1 MPGASQ
7 PGSWLDSV
15 LAPAPTPFFPWVVG
29 CAALLAY
36 LALKQ
41 MKQSRRAGSLGVDQ
55 GQALLEGHGTSS
67 TRSYRTKA
75 PWMLVQAA
83 VGIVLALA
91 SAAGMWVFGTSM
103 SPIRD
108 TGAALALVFLCALLA
123 SFAVMIAADAF
134 VSRLVLS
141 GSVLDIVDL
150 LGVRRIRRE
159 DVAARQTIRR
169 GNSPAQ
175 MIFSF
180 KDPARRPVK
189 LPLVFSIDPEFDEWL
204 RAIPDADMIAA
215 AALEAEVRSTSEL
228 GSTPE
233 ERLAN
238 FAQARRYAQYGACA
252 ALALY
257 FWSVA
262 YPRPYLLIVGL
273 LMLLPW
279 SAIGLMARYPRVYQI
294 SATSPP
300 GTPAASRRPDLAAM
314 ILSAG
319 IVLALRAG
327 RDVHI
332 LGWESLAPWAVAT
345 GALLGVS
352 VFWVNRNARRRW
364 QTVIVIILASCAYG
378 YGAATLANAVL
389 DRSTPSI
396 FRPLVLGKHSS
407 RGRSTTYHLL
417 LTPWGDRKI
426 ADNVTVSATL
436 FRAASVGEPVCV
448 VVRSG
453 ALGSSWY
460 RVALCDG
467 PATRT

>member
-1 MPGASQ
+1 MPGAPQ
-7 PGSWLDSV
+7 PGSGLESV
-15 LAPAPTPFFPWVVG
+15 LAAAPTPFLPWVVG

-41 MKQSRRAGSLGVDQ
+41 VRQSREAHSIGIGQ
-55 GQALLEGHGTSS
+55 GEALLEDHSTSS
-67 TRSYRTKA
+67 ARNYRTMA
-75 PWMLVQAA
+75 SWMLVQVA
-83 VGIVLALA
+83 VGIALTLA
-91 SAAGMWVFGTSM
+91 STAGIWVFGTSM

-108 TGAALALVFLCALLA
+108 AAAALVLVFLCALLA
-123 SFAVMIAADAF
+123 SCAVMITADAF
-134 VSRLVLS
+134 VSRLVIS

-169 GNSPAQ
+169 GNSPGQ

-189 LPLVFSIDPEFDEWL
+189 LPLVFSIDSEFDAWL
-204 RAIPDADMIAA
+204 RPIPDADMIAA
-215 AALEAEVRSTSEL
+215 AALEAEIRSAPEL
-228 GSTPE
+228 GGTPA

-238 FAQARRYAQYGACA
+238 FARSRHYAQYGAYA
-252 ALALY
+252 AVALY
-257 FWSVA
+257 FWSAV
-262 YPRPYLLIVGL
+262 YPRPYLVIIGL

-279 SAIGLMARYPRVYQI
+279 AAVGLMARYPGVYQI
-294 SATSPP
+294 GGTSPP

-314 ILSAG
+314 IASAG
-319 IVLALRAG
+319 IVLALRAS
-327 RDVHI
+327 RDVHT
-332 LGWESLAPWAVAT
+332 LGWESLALWAAAT
-345 GALLGVS
+345 GTLLGVS
-352 VFWVNRNARRRW
+352 ILWVNRNARRGW
-364 QTVIVIILASCAYG
+364 QTLILIIVASCAYG
-378 YGAATLANAVL
+378 YGAATIANAVL

-407 RGRSTTYHLL
+407 QGRSTTYHLL
-417 LTPWGDRKI
+417 LTPWGDRTV
-426 ADNVTVSATL
+426 ANNVTVSATL

-448 VVRSG
+448 AVRSG

-467 PATRT
+467 